1 MDAKLR
7 DRAAAARLQTV
18 GIEKTIV
25 LMIMEIQRL
34 EDENQL
40 LQDQLQSAHAELNQ
54 LGRQVEEM
62 S

>member
-7 DRAAAARLQTV
+7 GRAAAARLQTV

-25 LMIMEIQRL
+25 LLIHEVQRL
-34 EDENQL
+34 EKVNAL
-40 LQDQLQSAHAELNQ
+40 LNDQLQSAHAELNQ
-54 LGRQVEEM
+54 LGGQVEEM